1 MEVLELIGDLY
12 SEMERIDTFDRL
24 LAGLTSI
31 CGAAGIPYLAITHH
45 LDFSRGQSGA
55 LHLHTYPLR
64 FAAFHDSHGLGAR
77 DPVHRLSRS
86 RNTGFLWSAVS
97 SLLLHTPEDRD
108 LFIRAEDAGIG
119 DGYTVPVHMLG
130 GHSGS
135 CSFAVAA
142 GMPFPRAFIPLAQGL
157 GMFAFDVALRLSGAG
172 DRLRFRCQL
181 TPRER
186 EIVKLLGQ
194 GFQEKQI
201 ARMLRIS
208 PATVNDHLKHAR
220 ERCGV
225 HKSVQL
231 VVLALMSGAI
241 TPFDMEDHHP
251 ASTG

>member
-1 MEVLELIGDLY
+1 MEVLELINDLY
-12 SEMERIDTFDRL
+12 GEMERIDTLDRL

-31 CGAAGIPYLAITHH
+31 CGAAGIPYLAVMHH
-45 LDFSRGQSGA
+45 LDFSHGQSGA
-55 LHLHTYPLR
+55 LHLHTYPQR
-64 FAAFHDSHGLGAR
+64 FAAFHDSHGMGVR

-86 RNTGFLWSAVS
+86 RNTGFLWSAES
-97 SLLLHTPEDRD
+97 SLLSRTKEDRD
-108 LFIRAEDAGIG
+108 LFERAEDADIG
-119 DGYTVPVHMLG
+119 DGYTVPVHRFG
-130 GHSGS
+130 GLSGS

-142 GMPFPRAFIPLAQGL
+142 GVPFPRSFIPLAQGL
-157 GMFAFDVALRLSGAG
+157 GMFAFDAALRIGGTGGRPQFS
-172 DRLRFRCQL
+172 CQL

-186 EIVKLLGQ
+186 EIVGLLGQ

-220 ERCGV
+220 DRCGV

-241 TPFDMEDHHP
+241 APFDMDDHYP